1 MCKNWI
7 EAGRC
12 NYGSKCLFAHGRN
25 ELVSKPPANSKY
37 KSKLCTPYHESLYCA
52 YGNRC
57 LFIHDYAD
65 NAHRRAI
72 PAFAL
77 MLRSPELKEQFG
89 PRPRLPVF
97 TMLTRS
103 PEHCNAASAAVSKFA
118 VEQATSFPREEQKLQ
133 CGRFGF
139 DAALEGER
147 KFTVTRCDVLQTS

>member
-12 NYGSKCLFAHGRN
+12 NYGSKCLFAHGYN

-57 LFIHDYAD
+57 LFIHDYAE
-65 NAHRRAI
+65 NARRHTI

-77 MLRSPELKEQFG
+77 MLRSHELKERFG

-97 TMLTRS
+97 
-103 PEHCNAASAAVSKFA
+103 ASLSAGPASCEATVGKFL
-118 VEQATSFPREEQKLQ
+118 V
-133 CGRFGF
+133 
-139 DAALEGER
+139 D
-147 KFTVTRCDVLQTS
+147 QTAQF